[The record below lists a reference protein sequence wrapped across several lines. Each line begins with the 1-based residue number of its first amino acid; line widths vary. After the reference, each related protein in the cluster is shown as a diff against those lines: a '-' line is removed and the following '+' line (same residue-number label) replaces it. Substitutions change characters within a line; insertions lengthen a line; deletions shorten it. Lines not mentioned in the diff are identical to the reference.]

1 MEYISYNS
9 CLTEQSAQIESL
21 ILSRDQR
28 KAYGFPVQ
36 IKSQVYVQ
44 PCQYSSRELFYT
56 EYDTTRVCS
65 RCQTVFEVEQDGYQ
79 RIWGDSP
86 VCQVANHGMYN
97 FHIHTQQSVEVL
109 KTFQRAPKED
119 QWNHFM
125 SRKLFA
131 LDVESVYTSHGQ
143 AVGRV
148 TVVDQYGNVALDCFV
163 KPKEMVY
170 DYVTQYSGLTPE
182 HLEYATET
190 VESVRDKIFQ
200 FINRRSI
207 LVGHALNGDLKNLG
221 IVHSEV
227 IDTSVIF
234 SNNGRRPSLR
244 DLASRYLNWSIQNS
258 ANGHCSYEDSI
269 ASLNLVYFASEN
281 PHLLSPDF
289 QKCSLSY

>member
-36 IKSQVYVQ
+36 MKSQVYVQ
-44 PCQYSSRELFYT
+44 PCQYSSKELFYT
-56 EYDTTRVCS
+56 EYDYTRVCT
-65 RCQTVFEVEQDGYQ
+65 RCQTVFEVERDGYQ

-86 VCQVANHGMYN
+86 
-97 FHIHTQQSVEVL
+97 QSVEVL
-109 KTFQRAPKED
+109 KTFQRAPRED
-119 QWNHFM
+119 PSNQFM

-163 KPKEMVY
+163 KPKEIVY

-190 VESVRDKIFQ
+190 VESVREKIFQ
-200 FINRRSI
+200 IINRRSI

-258 ANGHCSYEDSI
+258 INGHCSYEDSI
-269 ASLNLVYFASEN
+269 ASLNLVYFAAEN
-281 PHLLSPDF
+281 SHLLSPDF
-289 QKCSLSY
+289 QKCSSLY